1 MTNEEAIEIITLMYD
16 MANNSVST
24 NTSNAEAL
32 DMALRALKN
41 EQTDGDLISREI
53 EKADFLMAKVKDFE
67 RTAIRVKHN
76 TEIIDRLI
84 DYIHGVIV
92 NAEKDNFVI
101 GEERK
106 YALREKFKLP
116 SAEKTAEWISVLEQI
131 KEELSHISKPEIDKE
146 DYENGVYDG
155 VNLAIRTIDKYAGEL
170 VHTDISLIKK
180 DILSELEKLENYP
193 SKDNSVFARI
203 NTYKRCI
210 GIIDKHIGELEQTAE
225 WEYSYF
231 LDKWRCTKCFQSN
244 NEKTKYCPNC
254 GAKMKEGDT
263 E

>member
-1 MTNEEAIEIITLMYD
+1 MTNEEAIKVLEMVEAYGVADTAKR
-16 MANNSVST
+16 MAIS
-24 NTSNAEAL
+24 
-32 DMALRALKN
+32 ALKN
-41 EQTDGDLISREI
+41 EQTDGDLISRQSVITMLQKI
-53 EKADFLMAKVKDFE
+53 ENAVEDGDGFQFNEWIYYAKD
-67 RTAIRVKHN
+67 IQ
-76 TEIIDRLI
+76 
-84 DYIHGVIV
+84 
-92 NAEKDNFVI
+92 
-101 GEERK
+101 
-106 YALREKFKLP
+106 

-170 VHTDISLIKK
+170 VHIDISLIKK

-210 GIIDKHIGELEQTAE
+210 GIIDKHIGELEQTSE
-225 WEYSYF
+225 WEYNSF
-231 LDKWRCTKCFQSN
+231 GDKWRCTKCFQSN

-254 GAKMKEGDT
+254 GARMKEGDT